1 MQTLTTYYRPV
12 KMLLAWAF
20 IATLVFNVIAL
31 LVLTLSFNNEPEPI
45 LFTYSC
51 VSMVIICLTLWITFK
66 QERSLFWPYWAV
78 MLSASVVVVSF
89 VVITSSLLNW
99 FIDLCLAL
107 AVVIWLA
114 LNAANLSDKTDP
126 PSKVIYVTYQLLSAA
141 SLLVYYFYL
150 LPK

>member
-1 MQTLTTYYRPV
+1 
-12 KMLLAWAF
+12 
-20 IATLVFNVIAL
+20 
-31 LVLTLSFNNEPEPI
+31 
-45 LFTYSC
+45 
-51 VSMVIICLTLWITFK
+51 
-66 QERSLFWPYWAV
+66 